1 MKNII
6 VFIVLNILIVGCVA
20 KNPSNSIDLDRNDL
34 ISILDIVDSINVVAL
49 ETKNECLI
57 GNISKLITYNN
68 RYYIFDVRLQTIFC
82 FDKEGLFLFK
92 IAQRGRG
99 PEEYTY
105 LEDFNIDPYNH
116 QLMLLVPYGEI
127 LYFDLDGC
135 FISKVMLPSTTKA
148 YNEIYALNSD
158 ELFFIS
164 LSEYQATYYS
174 RKKEKILK
182 EIFPIEE
189 PRYFTPTER
198 TFSYNDSIYFNSILG
213 KNEVM
218 NMSDVNHKV
227 VYSWN
232 FGEKNNTSK
241 QISILINYL
250 KLQEQN
256 RTQRPDLKDL
266 IGDGKFLNYY
276 IYNSFESNRYRM
288 AILEYNNDILLV
300 FADKR
305 EKKDFVFRRTIEGIQ
320 LYFSRLYNESII
332 LWNYDTDLTYYNKS
346 LLSPEQL
353 KIVEAYNPNKDN
365 PLLLIYSLKQ

>member
-6 VFIVLNILIVGCVA
+6 VFIVLSILMVSCVD
-20 KNPSNSIDLDRNDL
+20 NRSNNSIDLDQNDQ
-34 ISILDIVDSINVVAL
+34 ISIMDIVDSINVVVL
-49 ETKNECLI
+49 ETKSECLI
-57 GNISKLITYNN
+57 GNISKLISYKD
-68 RYYIFDVRLQTIFC
+68 RFYILDVKLQTVFC

-92 IAQRGRG
+92 IAHRGRG

-105 LEDFNIDPYNH
+105 LEDFNIDPYNN

-135 FISKVMLPSTTKA
+135 FISKVMLPSGTKA

-158 ELFFIS
+158 KLLFIS

-174 RKKEKILK
+174 RKKEEIMKELFPLK
-182 EIFPIEE
+182 E

-213 KNEVM
+213 KNEVL
-218 NMSDVNHKV
+218 NLSDANHKV

-232 FGEKNNTSK
+232 FGAKNNTSK
-241 QISILINYL
+241 QISILMDYL
-250 KLQEQN
+250 KFQEQN
-256 RTQRPDLKDL
+256 RKQRPVLKDL
-266 IGDGKFLNYY
+266 IGEGKFLNYY

-300 FADKR
+300 FKDKR
-305 EKKDFVFRRTIEGIQ
+305 EKQDYVFRRTSEGIH
-320 LYFSRLYNESII
+320 LFFNRLHNESII
-332 LWNYDTDLTYYNKS
+332 LWDYGSNLTYYAKS
-346 LLSPEQL
+346 VLSPEQL
-353 KIVEAYNPNKDN
+353 KTVEAHDLEKDN
-365 PLLLIYSLKQ
+365 PFLVVYFLKQ